1 MKINVSME
9 VTPEQLTK
17 IAAIMTD
24 TTPAPV
30 TVAVQPVIPAQRPVP
45 TTAPVLPTAQTAAPT
60 LQQMF
65 GAPAQPQPQQTAPVQ
80 FPTQT
85 TPRTYTV
92 QELGL
97 AARPLVEMGRQ
108 QELMNLLAEFGAS
121 SVAELPENSRAA
133 FAAKLR
139 TMGGQI

>member
-24 TTPAPV
+24 TAPAPV
-30 TVAVQPVIPAQRPVP
+30 TAAVQPVIPAPQPVP

-65 GAPAQPQPQQTAPVQ
+65 GTPAQPQQTVPVQ
-80 FPTQT
+80 LPTQT
-85 TPRTYTV
+85 TPRAYTV

>member
-1 MKINVSME
+1 MKINVSLE

-24 TTPAPV
+24 ADRAPAPV
-30 TVAVQPVIPAQRPVP
+30 TPAAPPVIPAPQPMP
-45 TTAPVLPTAQTAAPT
+45 SAAPVLPTAPT

-65 GAPAQPQPQQTAPVQ
+65 GAPAQPQQAGPAQLPTQTAP
-80 FPTQT
+80 
-85 TPRTYTV
+85 RAYTV

-108 QELMNLLAEFGAS
+108 QELMSLLAEFNAA

>member
-24 TTPAPV
+24 ADPAHAPV
-30 TVAVQPVIPAQRPVP
+30 TPAAPPIIPAPQQMPSA
-45 TTAPVLPTAQTAAPT
+45 APVLPTAPT

-80 FPTQT
+80 LPTQT

-108 QELMNLLAEFGAS
+108 QELMNLLDEFGAS

>member
-24 TTPAPV
+24 TPPAPV
-30 TVAVQPVIPAQRPVP
+30 TVAVQPVIPAQQPVP

-65 GAPAQPQPQQTAPVQ
+65 GAPAQPQQTAPVQ
-80 FPTQT
+80 LPTQT

-97 AARPLVEMGRQ
+97 AARPLVELGRQ